1 MKNNNRIIKFNELL
15 NINNCKDNINYFNIK
30 DQILKFIDDN
40 DGNIEYDEKKDI
52 EKVTN
57 IIFNKLNIDLKLIKK
72 YDLTD
77 EFNNLVKSLINVNNE
92 IDKFIDINE
101 RSLLYKIYSNKIDD
115 NIINNIIKYKEDLIY
130 NYMYYIFSNIIY
142 YSSKILYENCIS
154 NKLLSY
160 YINYL
165 IINIFFHITSGIYI
179 NIFSKIIFKYLIN
192 GYFNKYVV
200 NYIYSYI
207 EKYKLKYYLHDIIKY
222 INNLYQQILNIN
234 ILLENNIKNIF
245 NSSIIEEYYKNINQ
259 YIYLLN
265 NIFNKNNK
273 TIDFSFTDY
282 EIIQ

>member
-1 MKNNNRIIKFNELL
+1 MKNNNRINKFNELL
-15 NINNCKDNINYFNIK
+15 MINNCKDNINFFNIK
-30 DQILKFIDDN
+30 DQILQFINDN
-40 DGNIEYDEKKDI
+40 DSNIEYDEKKDI

-57 IIFNKLNIDLKLIKK
+57 IIFNKLNIELKLIKK
-72 YDLTD
+72 YGLTD
-77 EFNNLVKSLINVNNE
+77 EFNNLVKILINVNNE

-101 RSLLYKIYSNKIDD
+101 RSILYKIYNNKIDE
-115 NIINNIIKYKEDLIY
+115 NIINNIIKYKEDIIY
-130 NYMYYIFSNIIY
+130 NYVYYIFSNIIY
-142 YSSKILYENCIS
+142 YSSKILYENCVT

-165 IINIFFHITSGIYI
+165 IINIFFHITSGIYV

-200 NYIYSYI
+200 NHIYSYI
-207 EKYKLKYYLHDIIKY
+207 EKYKLKCYLCDISKY
-222 INNLYQQILNIN
+222 INILYQQILNIN
-234 ILLENNIKNIF
+234 ILLEKNIKNIF
-245 NSSIIEEYYKNINQ
+245 NSSSIEEYNDNINQ

-282 EIIQ
+282 EIIE